1 MKANIA
7 FWESKCQLLSF
18 LLFSPFTFS
27 TYSSILL
34 PGLPCP
40 SLPHVFHLSMSPQHL
55 ELSSLKKTAIQFP
68 GSQKLYVFRNGGRVT
83 LSGQLYKCSPLC
95 PTCHE
100 SICVCTMLPRSFI
113 NIFCLLTKLK
123 IQLFMWVSWVSYI
136 LETVFLIL
144 GRTFYAEV
152 TSMDTCCWLGL
163 QDQHLKIFIIF
174 SLMLTYLLENK
185 IINQVPQWSFNTL
198 NLAIDKN
205 DLFYNLFRLCNIL
218 LQYSI
223 KKCKKNFSNFS
234 IRFLR
239 QPNTVIKYYI
249 KSI

>member
-1 MKANIA
+1 MFSSVSYLPWVNLCLHYASSVFYKH
-7 FWESKCQLLSF
+7 F
-18 LLFSPFTFS
+18 LPFNETENPTF
-27 TYSSILL
+27 
-34 PGLPCP
+34 
-40 SLPHVFHLSMSPQHL
+40 
-55 ELSSLKKTAIQFP
+55 
-68 GSQKLYVFRNGGRVT
+68 YVGFLG
-83 LSGQLYKCSPLC
+83 
-95 PTCHE
+95 
-100 SICVCTMLPRSFI
+100 
-113 NIFCLLTKLK
+113 
-123 IQLFMWVSWVSYI
+123 SYI